1 MGIISLHRLFSS
13 STLCCTNPVPS
24 DARNLIGTEKLML
37 LLDLKERDLL
47 APANPSTAF
56 LKHLVDWH
64 VIADL
69 STECEHQFV
78 NFGIHGSDFRLS
90 LHEFCACHGER
101 RLDPAYSSTIEIEKD
116 EIDHSQEINLTRMNE
131 QEASGG
137 DPLVLVNPIVDAH
150 FH

>member
-1 MGIISLHRLFSS
+1 MIIYHFKPQS
-13 STLCCTNPVPS
+13 
-24 DARNLIGTEKLML
+24 
-37 LLDLKERDLL
+37 
-47 APANPSTAF
+47 AF
-56 LKHLVDWH
+56 LAKFKSCLTCLDS
-64 VIADL
+64 I
-69 STECEHQFV
+69 TY
-78 NFGIHGSDFRLS
+78 
-90 LHEFCACHGER
+90 HEDYHGER